1 MVQKTKHF
9 RSVISVA
16 KYLIYQF
23 VTKLSYDVTI
33 GVQLNSTLS
42 LVKVGENYV
51 VTFRGIETTYTSFK
65 IAVNA
70 FKSLFYDYKYTFK
83 GKGFYLSLVSGDEAT
98 DVVSVLFSD
107 YGIPLDSVGVDGA
120 EYLDLD
126 TLNVYKKVNGV
137 W

>member
-1 MVQKTKHF
+1 M
-9 RSVISVA
+9 A

-33 GVQLNSTLS
+33 GSQVDATLS
-42 LVKVGENYV
+42 LVKVGNDYV
-51 VTFRGIETTYTSFK
+51 VTFRGVPTTYTSFK

-70 FKSLFYDYKYTFK
+70 FKSLFYDFRYTFK
-83 GKGFYLSLVSGDEAT
+83 GKGFYLSLVSGNEAT
-98 DVVSVLFSD
+98 DVVSAVFS
-107 YGIPLDSVGVDGA
+107 GNGVPLDSMGVDGS

-126 TLNVYKKVNGV
+126 SLNVYRKVNGV